1 MASVP
6 TTRAPKGFTPW
17 WISPPPL
24 DATSVAYWRLGMIE
38 PDLIDRQSIHPQ
50 WNIYGVYWAP
60 ASALS
65 APVTKAIN

>member
-6 TTRAPKGFTPW
+6 TTRAPRGFTPW
-17 WISPPPL
+17 WEIPPPL
-24 DATSVAYWRLGMIE
+24 DSQEVAYWRFGMTE
-38 PDLIDRQSIHPQ
+38 PDLIDCRSIHPQ
-50 WNIYGVYWAP
+50 WNISGVYWAP